1 MSALCQKQ
9 TLGFALFNHFV
20 GAGVSCITGKFAGLS
35 PHGTRPAGWL
45 KSKKPSSRKKLD
57 RAAGSRRARTVDRN
71 DGTNV
76 AAATVGIGN
85 HRNAIHWVRSNRS
98 LRGQAIGAD

>member
-1 MSALCQKQ
+1 MAKVEKAVLE
-9 TLGFALFNHFV
+9 
-20 GAGVSCITGKFAGLS
+20 
-35 PHGTRPAGWL
+35 
-45 KSKKPSSRKKLD
+45 KKLD
-57 RAAGSRRARTVDRN
+57 QAAGIRRTRTVHRN

-76 AAATVGIGN
+76 AAATVSIGN